1 VTADPWRC
9 EACGAAY
16 DMAACTLEVGLVR
29 LALDGPEGFRLG
41 SAGIEAEVAPLLEP
55 CTCGGRLVAG
65 GEPGKLGSDPVF
77 SGEAVRP
84 LARRGWEVL
93 AGSDQPGLARLRE
106 VWRPRALRL
115 LGRDEELSP
124 EDVLGLRLE
133 QRLAGLREEIDR
145 ARAAGDEDAAQM
157 AHARYIELGTSY
169 ARRFAAR

>member
-1 VTADPWRC
+1 MTADPWRC
-9 EACGAAY
+9 EACGAPY
-16 DMAACTLEVGLVR
+16 DMAARTLEAGLVR
-29 LALDGPEGFRLG
+29 LALDGPDGFRLG
-41 SAGIEAEVAPLLEP
+41 SDGIEAELVPLLEP
-55 CTCGGRLVAG
+55 CACGGRIVPG
-65 GEPGKLGSDPVF
+65 GEAEKLGSDPVF
-77 SGEAVRP
+77 SPEALRP

-93 AGSDQPGLARLRE
+93 EACEEPRLVRLRE

-115 LGRDEELSP
+115 LGREDELSP

-133 QRLAGLREEIDR
+133 QRLAELRVAIDR